1 MAWTPISGIVSQFS
15 NLTNDLANDY
25 WLKLYDSGT
34 TNPYSMA
41 TDSGGLT
48 RLAKCKLN
56 AEGYPISNENDDTT
70 VFIPHIDQTYRI
82 VLYRNE
88 TDADADTT
96 ANAAWNVDAIQ
107 QDAAQLADSADITM
121 KGTTLQ
127 AQDDYDRSPLF
138 VDGTDFTAG
147 AGPHVITVPSDWTPS
162 NADMR
167 FYRLDNSGIVT
178 DLTPTLTD
186 STTFTLAETLLST
199 DTIYIGDDTFRN
211 QMDGDPLDIR
221 TRLDVYDT
229 SVVDGKQDNPSAVAG
244 YVSANAVFTRD
255 AGSSS
260 TGFDIDSNL
269 TVSTYESIG
278 PTGSGADFIWSEL
291 DILPSDVKF
300 IDLRVKCV
308 AGDGSNIAADANAEF
323 RPTGSTDTIDLP
335 TASSNITT
343 NSTSALSS
351 ITTYTYLRVAVGTNR
366 SIDSKWSSSGSTTN
380 INMYLSGFGV

>member
-15 NLTNDLANDY
+15 NLANDLANDY

-70 VFIPHIDQTYRI
+70 VFIPHIDQSYRI

-88 TDADADTT
+88 TDADNDTT

-107 QDAAQLADSADITM
+107 QDVAQLADSADITM

-147 AGPHVITVPSDWTPS
+147 AGPHVITSGVDWTPS

-167 FYRLDNSGIVT
+167 FYKLDNSGIVT

-186 STTFTLAETLLST
+186 ATTFTLAETLLST

-211 QMDGDPLDIR
+211 QMDGDPTDIVSRLATPSYSDFVGGVSSYGYSSQKQTQNLLD
-221 TRLDVYDT
+221 LDSSLT
-229 SVVDGKQDNPSAVAG
+229 S
-244 YVSANAVFTRD
+244 
-255 AGSSS
+255 
-260 TGFDIDSNL
+260 
-269 TVSTYESIG
+269 TVETTVG
-278 PTGSGADFIWSEL
+278 PTGSGATYIWTAL
-291 DILPSDVKF
+291 DNIPLTAVY
-300 IDLRVKCV
+300 IDLTTDISATNSSTFQVEAYCTARSTASAAGAVKIGHV
-308 AGDGSNIAADANAEF
+308 FVRADGSTRADG
-323 RPTGSTDTIDLP
+323 RSVGSGRIDLD
-335 TASSNITT
+335 SSNIFKLTYTSTT
-343 NSTSALSS
+343 TTSS
-351 ITTYTYLRVAVGTNR
+351 IGILYLT
-366 SIDSKWSSSGSTTN
+366 
-380 INMYLSGFGV
+380 GFAN